1 MTDKEKYAAF
11 RKYTSTSPQM
21 KRLIEDRFSVEF
33 LKESSK
39 EEVKQDAEDFWVK
52 MEEIAKEFF
61 IPVEPDP
68 EILYA
73 LNEFGKQISRE
84 NKLKRKK

>member
-1 MTDKEKYAAF
+1 MTDIEKYIAF
-11 RKYTSTSPQM
+11 GKYMSTSPQIR
-21 KRLIEDRFSVEF
+21 KLIEDRFSVES
-33 LKESSK
+33 LTKTTNKNE
-39 EEVKQDAEDFWVK
+39 EDFWRE

-68 EILYA
+68 EILHA
-73 LNEFGKQISRE
+73 LNEFGKQISRR